1 MSLFQKRMVALLLVS
16 LSSFMMVPQSYAWD
30 GTVTGV
36 INTIDV
42 TDAENFGFRIT
53 FTQGEKFCGTNT
65 WAFINKSD
73 SNYETYVSVLLAA
86 KMSGKALTVYTTKH
100 SSGFCKIGYLVL
112 R

>member
-1 MSLFQKRMVALLLVS
+1 MGLFRKQFVTMLFVS
-16 LSSFMMVPQSYAWD
+16 LGLLSLAPNSYAWD
-30 GTVTGV
+30 GTVTGY

-42 TDAENFGFRIT
+42 TDAENQGFRIT
-53 FTQGEKFCGTNT
+53 FTQGEKFCGTST

-86 KMSGKALTVYTTKH
+86 KLSSKLLTIYTTKQ
-100 SSGFCKIGYLVL
+100 SSGFCKIGYMVL

>member
-1 MSLFQKRMVALLLVS
+1 MILFKKRIIAFLFVY
-16 LSSFMMVPQSYAWD
+16 LSFLMMAPSSYAWD
-30 GTVTGV
+30 GTVTGY

-42 TDAENFGFRIT
+42 ADAENQGFRIT
-53 FTQGEKFCGTNT
+53 FTQGEKFCGTTT

-86 KMSGKALTVYTTKH
+86 KISGKLLTVYTTMQ
-100 SSGFCKIGYLVL
+100 SSGFCKIGYVVL